1 MGMGEHE
8 GESASTEPDPN
19 DAAIAWAQELE
30 HRVSEVESGK
40 VECIPGSVASARLY
54 AILDDKG

>member
-1 MGMGEHE
+1 MGEHK
-8 GESASTEPDPN
+8 GESASMEIDPN

-30 HRVSEVESGK
+30 RRVSEVESGT
-40 VECIPGSVASARLY
+40 VECIPGPVASARLY